1 MDTIVF
7 FKKGKFYE
15 LYENDATIG
24 HQLFDLKL
32 TDRVNMRMVGV
43 PEASLD
49 LWANQFVAKGYKIAR
64 VDQMESK
71 LSKDMRERDGGGG
84 KAAKIINRELASV
97 LTSGTLVDGGMS
109 PHPLRHLLSPPVCKD
124 I

>member
-1 MDTIVF
+1 M
-7 FKKGKFYE
+7 
-15 LYENDATIG
+15 
-24 HQLFDLKL
+24 
-32 TDRVNMRMVGV
+32 GV

-84 KAAKIINRELASV
+84 KEAKIIHRELASV
-97 LTSGTLVDGGMS
+97 LTSGTLVDGGKSSHAISLAVLSCHERGYPANARGAKFSYLLGDRSLMRIC
-109 PHPLRHLLSPPVCKD
+109 RHAAR
-124 I
+124 